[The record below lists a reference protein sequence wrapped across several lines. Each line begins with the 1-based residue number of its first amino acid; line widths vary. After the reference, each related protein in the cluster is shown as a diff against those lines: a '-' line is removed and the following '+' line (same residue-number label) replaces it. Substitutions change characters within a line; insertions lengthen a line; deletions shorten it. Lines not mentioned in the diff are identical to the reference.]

1 MLGSIREGK
10 SFVSNFSSER
20 SSLKFCNHESTAK
33 HIQSRKRVIRKWF
46 ILLASSLSEA
56 CAKNHHKRPEYK
68 TPNTTRK
75 RECRMCDLFFFLTCP
90 KTLNAFFY
98 LFAFR
103 ERNFLAQKTTRK
115 EGFVWSS
122 GQNVIFTTTT
132 TQLNHRRKYDLYSF
146 RRFNESMRSVVL
158 VLVVV

>member
-1 MLGSIREGK
+1 
-10 SFVSNFSSER
+10 
-20 SSLKFCNHESTAK
+20 
-33 HIQSRKRVIRKWF
+33 
-46 ILLASSLSEA
+46 
-56 CAKNHHKRPEYK
+56 
-68 TPNTTRK
+68 
-75 RECRMCDLFFFLTCP
+75 MCDQLICP
-90 KTLNAFFY
+90 KTLNAF
-98 LFAFR
+98 LLSLCLPE

-132 TQLNHRRKYDLYSF
+132 TQLNHRKEYDYFYSF

>member
-1 MLGSIREGK
+1 VI
-10 SFVSNFSSER
+10 SFFS
-20 SSLKFCNHESTAK
+20 LICH
-33 HIQSRKRVIRKWF
+33 
-46 ILLASSLSEA
+46 
-56 CAKNHHKRPEYK
+56 
-68 TPNTTRK
+68 
-75 RECRMCDLFFFLTCP
+75 
-90 KTLNAFFY
+90 KTLNAF
-98 LFAFR
+98 LLSLCLPE

-132 TQLNHRRKYDLYSF
+132 QLNHRKEYDYFYSF

>member
-1 MLGSIREGK
+1 M
-10 SFVSNFSSER
+10 
-20 SSLKFCNHESTAK
+20 
-33 HIQSRKRVIRKWF
+33 
-46 ILLASSLSEA
+46 
-56 CAKNHHKRPEYK
+56 PK
-68 TPNTTRK
+68 TTTNAPNTKHQTPRAK
-75 RECRMCDLFFFLTCP
+75 ENVACVICFFFLTCP